1 MSGVIA
7 IPPQVLERVRAI
19 RADVV
24 LHIAALDELVK
35 AHDGTELARKLDDVH
50 TYLMDAFAVLEAL
63 SGKAG
68 TTLLSAD
75 SVTPIRPGTESPAP
89 PSADTA
95 EERYELAVN
104 LMIQAV
110 RAAILL
116 IDVDEQPGLAGDVL
130 RLARDRL
137 DQASG
142 EES

>member
-1 MSGVIA
+1 MSG
-7 IPPQVLERVRAI
+7 
-19 RADVV
+19 
-24 LHIAALDELVK
+24 
-35 AHDGTELARKLDDVH
+35 
-50 TYLMDAFAVLEAL
+50 
-63 SGKAG
+63 
-68 TTLLSAD
+68 
-75 SVTPIRPGTESPAP
+75 VTPIRPGTESPAP

-95 EERYELAVN
+95 EERHELAVN

-142 EES
+142 EKS